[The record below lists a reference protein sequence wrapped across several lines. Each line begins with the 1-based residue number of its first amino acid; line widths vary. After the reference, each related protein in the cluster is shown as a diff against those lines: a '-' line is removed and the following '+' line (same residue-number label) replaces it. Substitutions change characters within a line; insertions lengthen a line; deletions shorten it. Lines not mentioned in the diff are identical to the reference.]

1 MRRTPFLGWTT
12 AIVAALLFGL
22 SPAIRAQEEDNE
34 GEKIQEMLQ
43 QAMEHMTAAGG
54 LMEKAKSAP
63 AADADKAKAEAST
76 RWDQACE
83 VYGQILERLQN
94 LSGNEEA
101 KAEVRGLCHYNT
113 ACARALQGRKDE
125 AITAFGAS
133 LDDGFDD
140 WDHIAKDTDLDSIRK
155 EPRFI
160 QLVERAKAAAGAEAL
175 SPNAMFPYELGVT
188 TIDGQTINLADLRG
202 KVVIV
207 DYWGTWCPPCKAE
220 IPHFAQLKQELG
232 DKLVIVGMTWEN
244 GEGGPETVEKLK
256 KFAQENNMTWPL
268 VLLTDR
274 TAFQKVPDFRGQF
287 PTTLFIDKQ
296 GRVRAKEIGLQD
308 LDTLRAIVQALDAE
322 PAPTAP
328 APAPSGGT
336 GGTPF

>member
-1 MRRTPFLGWTT
+1 MRRTTTILGWTT
-12 AIVAALLFGL
+12 AIVAALLL
-22 SPAIRAQEEDNE
+22 AVSAPARAQDENE

-43 QAMEHMTAAGG
+43 QAMEHMTAASG
-54 LMEKAKSAP
+54 LLEKAKGAP
-63 AADADKAKAEAST
+63 AADADKAKAEASA

-83 VYGQILERLQN
+83 TYGQILERLQN
-94 LSGNEEA
+94 LSGNDEA

-113 ACARALQGRKDE
+113 ACARALQGKKEE

-188 TIDGQTINLADLRG
+188 TIDGQKLELADMRG

-220 IPHFAQLKQELG
+220 IPHFVKLLEEFK

-244 GEGGPETVEKLK
+244 GEAGPETVEKLK
-256 KFAQENNMTWPL
+256 KFAQENSMTWPL
-268 VLLTDR
+268 VLLSDR

-308 LDTLRAIVQALDAE
+308 HDTLRAIVQALDAE
-322 PAPTAP
+322 AAPTAP
-328 APAPSGGT
+328 APSGGS